1 VISCQL
7 SAIENLIEH
16 KLPKLL
22 DGESDMLDLRPIG
35 IEDYAERYSKPL
47 SGLHDKVWVETYAKT
62 HSPAMMV
69 GPLEGQFLKMLATM
83 TGARRILEIG
93 MFTGYSTLAWAEA
106 LPKDGRVVTCDVNPH
121 TTEIA
126 KRYFAESP
134 HGQKIEIKLG
144 PALESL
150 KLISGPFDL
159 CFIDADKE
167 NYSAYYDRCIEL
179 VRSKGLIVLD
189 NMLRGGR
196 VLDPTDAAT
205 RAVDALNKRIRDDER
220 VENVLLPVRDGIML
234 VRKL

>member
-1 VISCQL
+1 MIDL
-7 SAIENLIEH
+7 SPL
-16 KLPKLL
+16 
-22 DGESDMLDLRPIG
+22 G
-35 IEDYAERYSKPL
+35 IEDYAERHSKPM
-47 SGLHDKVWVETYAKT
+47 SALHSKLWVETYSKT
-62 HSPAMMV
+62 RSPGMMV
-69 GPLEGQFLKMLATM
+69 GALEGQFLKMLAAL

-106 LPKDGRVVTCDVNPH
+106 LPKGGTVVTCEMNPE

-134 HGQKIEIKLG
+134 HGQKIEIRLG
-144 PALESL
+144 PASETL
-150 KLISGPFDL
+150 KRVWGPFDI

-167 NYSAYYDRCIEL
+167 NYGAYYDACMEL
-179 VRSKGLIVLD
+179 ARPRGLIVLD

-196 VLDPTDAAT
+196 VLDPQDEGTK
-205 RAVDALNKRIRDDER
+205 AVDALNKRIRNDQR